1 MGNTFS
7 LNMSNPLHRDL
18 FLIENEIWQEYTEL
32 LGAQHYLRRHTLYY
46 NSLECCARHYTMLE
60 TGALYG
66 YSIWIDLEI
75 GLSSAIV
82 TITDDVKFYA
92 TLLRLS

>member
-1 MGNTFS
+1 
-7 LNMSNPLHRDL
+7 
-18 FLIENEIWQEYTEL
+18 
-32 LGAQHYLRRHTLYY
+32 
-46 NSLECCARHYTMLE
+46 MLE